1 MKKGLVVTLVVFLI
15 IVLLLQ
21 LLSIGLKIAA
31 IVNANEVLN
40 EELKITREE
49 ITIQNGKIAAL
60 QDMIRQSTKNISIT
74 IQQEPI
80 ETLISNPHALGEDT
94 L

>member
-1 MKKGLVVTLVVFLI
+1 MKRRDKVLVCVLI
-15 IVLLLQ
+15 VLLTIVLLLQ
-21 LLSIGLKIAA
+21 LLSIGLKVAQFI
-31 IVNANEVLN
+31 NPNEVLS
-40 EELKITREE
+40 EELRITREE

-60 QDMIRQSTKNISIT
+60 MITENISIT